1 MSGRT
6 AGKKV
11 SDMNYKTSYYLM
23 RVLGIVG
30 ILVML
35 IGGLTNQLA
44 VGGIG
49 IICVLG
55 GTLQMNFFYHC
66 PHCKR
71 DFPKRTL
78 PKVCPFCKKPL
89 D

>member
-1 MSGRT
+1 
-6 AGKKV
+6 
-11 SDMNYKTSYYLM
+11 MNYKTSYYLM
-23 RVLGIVG
+23 LILGIGG

-35 IGGLTNQLA
+35 IGGITDQIV

-49 IICVLG
+49 IACVLL
-55 GTLQMNFFYHC
+55 GTLQTSFFFHC

>member
-55 GTLQMNFFYHC
+55 GDAADEFLLPLPPLQAG
-66 PHCKR
+66 PAQADPAQGPVPSAR
-71 DFPKRTL
+71 SP
-78 PKVCPFCKKPL
+78 
-89 D
+89 

>member
-1 MSGRT
+1 
-6 AGKKV
+6 
-11 SDMNYKTSYYLM
+11 MNYKTSYWLM
-23 RVLGIVG
+23 RILGVGG

-35 IGGLTNQLA
+35 IGGLTNQTV

-49 IICVLG
+49 VVCVLG
-55 GTLQMNFFYHC
+55 GTIQTSFFFHC

-71 DFPKRTL
+71 DLPKRSL
-78 PKVCPFCKKPL
+78 PKTCTYCKKPL